1 MKKLIILLHG
11 VGSSGDD
18 LEGLGH
24 FWRQQLP
31 GVTIATPNGTASFD
45 MGPGYQW
52 FSLNGISDATRPE
65 RIAGARR
72 AFRASIEA
80 IISQHQ
86 LSPGEDR
93 LVLAGFSQG
102 AIMTLDALVSGAF
115 PLTAAISFSG
125 RLASPAP
132 WQANNGT
139 PTLLVH
145 GVNDPTIAIRESE
158 TAAQKLAA
166 IGVDVDTY
174 FEPGVGHTIT
184 ANGARK
190 AAQFL
195 APLLDSDH

>member
-1 MKKLIILLHG
+1 MKKLIVLLHG

-18 LEGLGH
+18 LAGLGQ

-31 GVTIATPNGTASFD
+31 GVMVATPNGTASFD

-52 FSLNGISDATRPE
+52 FSVNGISDATRPE
-65 RIAGARR
+65 RIASARR
-72 AFRASIEA
+72 AFHASLEA
-80 IISQHQ
+80 IINQHQ

-102 AIMTLDALVSGAF
+102 AIMTLDTLVSGAF

-125 RLASPAP
+125 RLASPTP
-132 WQANNGT
+132 WQVNNGT

-145 GVNDPTIAIRESE
+145 GANDPVIAIGESE
-158 TAAQKLAA
+158 SAAQKLAA
-166 IGVDVDTY
+166 LGADVDTY

-195 APLLDSDH
+195 APLLDADH